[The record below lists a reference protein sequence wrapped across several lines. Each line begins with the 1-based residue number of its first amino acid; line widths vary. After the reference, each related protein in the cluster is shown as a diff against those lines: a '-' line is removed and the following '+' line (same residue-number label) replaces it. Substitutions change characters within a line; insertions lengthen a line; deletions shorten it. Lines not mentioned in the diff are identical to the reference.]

1 MFSWGTLVNGNRA
14 VGHDG
19 ITSGAAA
26 AAAAAAS
33 PAFGVTTLRMSIP
46 GCFPRRGKRA
56 DEHERERGA
65 SAVGAML
72 CVTTL
77 SNTRSC
83 RRGRTAFLHPNTVPV
98 KATLRG
104 KCCDGAAQTSVPFRP
119 DDNPLTN

>member
-1 MFSWGTLVNGNRA
+1 MVNGNPA

-19 ITSGAAA
+19 ITSG

-46 GCFPRRGKRA
+46 GCLPRMFEGRA
-56 DEHERERGA
+56 DEYERERGA

-77 SNTRSC
+77 SNTRSS

-104 KCCDGAAQTSVPFRP
+104 KCCDGAAQMSVLFRP